1 MRLITRRDT
10 SLAITLI
17 VGTLITFE
25 RPFRSALD
33 LIHDLELRYHIDL
46 LPALMLLTVVFVF
59 HQYAKRV
66 QAKADLAA
74 LEHEVS
80 NARARTEEL
89 ERLLTFG
96 QSLANALDRR
106 ALEQLLWRSL
116 PSFIDD
122 RECSILARHSSGS
135 DFLVRDERMMKR
147 HSIDSLEA
155 LVAGA
160 EAAGLTR
167 AGSEGAE
174 ANGDVLFP
182 MMAAGAIVG
191 AIIVRNDPPMTPQQ
205 RLAVGA
211 AGALVAVATRNARM
225 LHDARQ
231 TGLNDPL
238 TGCVSR
244 AHGLQMLDRELR
256 RARRT
261 QRPVSV
267 IMFDVDGFK
276 QINDRYGHLK
286 GDAVLA
292 SVGEQLNSILRSTD
306 VRCRYG
312 GDEFLLILPDTP
324 ILGAQQVAEG
334 LRRQIGE
341 NARLG
346 SDDVRVTVSLGV
358 ASVLPD
364 EMDLTALI
372 GRADDAL
379 YRAKRGG
386 RNRWCAA
393 AVLVPAGQTATVD
406 PVKKPGAETGGS
418 RIYARA

>member
-10 SLAITLI
+10 SLAVTLI

-25 RPFRSALD
+25 RPFRSVLD

-46 LPALMLLTVVFVF
+46 LPALTLLTVAFVF

-74 LEHEVS
+74 LAQEMS
-80 NARARTEEL
+80 NTRARTEDL

-96 QSLANALDRR
+96 QALASALDRQ
-106 ALEQLLWRSL
+106 ALEQMLWRAL
-116 PSFIDD
+116 PSFIDQ
-122 RECSILARHSSGS
+122 RECSILARHASGPE
-135 DFLVRDERMMKR
+135 FLVRDERMMRR
-147 HSIDSLEA
+147 HTVESLEA
-155 LVAGA
+155 LVLKA
-160 EAAGLTR
+160 ECDGVAHAA
-167 AGSEGAE
+167 AEGAE
-174 ANGDVLFP
+174 ANGDILFP
-182 MMAAGAIVG
+182 MVSGGAVLG
-191 AIIVRNDPPMTPQQ
+191 AVIVRNEPVLTRQQ
-205 RLAVGA
+205 RLAIGA
-211 AGALVAVATRNARM
+211 AGALVAVATRNARI
-225 LHDARQ
+225 LHDARES
-231 TGLNDPL
+231 GANDAL
-238 TGCVSR
+238 TGCVTR
-244 AHGLQMLDRELR
+244 AHGLEMLDREMR
-256 RARRT
+256 RARRSR
-261 QRPVSV
+261 RPVSI
-267 IMFDVDGFK
+267 IMFDVDDFK
-276 QINDRYGHLK
+276 AINDHHGHLQ

-341 NARLG
+341 AARVGTDGL
-346 SDDVRVTVSLGV
+346 RVSISLGV
-358 ASVLPD
+358 ASALPD
-364 EMDLTALI
+364 EMDSTALV

-393 AVLVPAGQTATVD
+393 AVLPPQTHMPASYPVPVAADGEAV
-406 PVKKPGAETGGS
+406 
-418 RIYARA
+418 RAYKHA